1 VKDVDDRQQ
10 EASPEEIP
18 PYAGISVVF
27 AAKTQ
32 PWRTRPAW
40 TIGGIALVLLVG
52 VLFLG
57 RDMTKVANPVGSS
70 PTVIGTAWQ
79 VEGVSGQ
86 TAPASPN
93 GISFLQFDTN
103 NAFSGRDTCGNSLQG
118 TYRLA
123 GNELTFSDVVSAY
136 MACDQLVRWTPALR
150 DTRSMLVEGSRLTLF
165 SSDGAVTME
174 LIRMNPV
181 GSPTQVRGTSTRS
194 PLPGESVPGSSRMAS
209 DNSSATGT

>member
-79 VEGVSGQ
+79 VESVSGQ

-118 TYRLA
+118 TYR
-123 GNELTFSDVVSAY
+123 
-136 MACDQLVRWTPALR
+136 ALR
-150 DTRSMLVEGSRLTLF
+150 KRGCSGGLVSLNGASEMLRGLHRPAPMSRCGGRRTRSRTL
-165 SSDGAVTME
+165 
-174 LIRMNPV
+174 I
-181 GSPTQVRGTSTRS
+181 
-194 PLPGESVPGSSRMAS
+194 
-209 DNSSATGT
+209 